1 MADRAYQVHSP
12 NLTATT
18 IFLEN
23 GPFLSLLLGVLINQ
37 SSLPWPRLAPRDVRT
52 KDSTLVNVVLAGS
65 AQAACERLGYWEHWI
80 SPHSTDIEQ
89 SKNISVVAGVPESVT
104 SRLSREMTMT
114 DQVQP
119 ACDTDQM
126 EADVT
131 AVIEACGGDP
141 RTAIKALL
149 VEQYIQ
155 EQRIE
160 RLAAALSF
168 GYVRGRIS
176 ATPIRVGTSHRETTR
191 S

>member
-1 MADRAYQVHSP
+1 
-12 NLTATT
+12 
-18 IFLEN
+18 
-23 GPFLSLLLGVLINQ
+23 
-37 SSLPWPRLAPRDVRT
+37 
-52 KDSTLVNVVLAGS
+52 
-65 AQAACERLGYWEHWI
+65 
-80 SPHSTDIEQ
+80 
-89 SKNISVVAGVPESVT
+89 
-104 SRLSREMTMT
+104 MT

-119 ACDTDQM
+119 TCDTDQM

-149 VEQYIQ
+149 VEQLIQ

-168 GYVRGRIS
+168 GYVRGRIGV
-176 ATPIRVGTSHRETTR
+176 TPVHGSSSHGEITR